1 MAVTINLHQLEHGV
15 VRLKGELTPADLDLE
30 GLDEL
35 IQVEEV
41 VNYEFTAEKLEN
53 SILVQGYFG
62 LKLRCECARCLKP
75 FVRPLEFGNWTC
87 HLPLE
92 GEDAAPVANDCVDL
106 TPYLREDIV
115 LEFPQ
120 HPLCQ
125 PDCDGLPG
133 KSTGKIENT
142 GGMDQTSKALS
153 DWVALNKLK
162 L

>member
-1 MAVTINLHQLEHGV
+1 MTVPINLHQLEHGV
-15 VRLKGELTPADLDLE
+15 SRLKGELTPAELDLE

-35 IQVEEV
+35 IHVEGV
-41 VNYEFTAEKLEN
+41 VNYEFTAEKLEK
-53 SILVQGYFG
+53 SILVQGHFG
-62 LKLRCECARCLKP
+62 LKLHCECARCLKP
-75 FVRPLEFGNWTC
+75 FVRPLEFENWTC
-87 HLPLE
+87 DLPLE
-92 GEDAAPVANDCVDL
+92 GEDAAPIANDCVDL

-125 PDCDGLPG
+125 PECDGLPG

-153 DWVALNKLK
+153 DWAALNKLK

>member
-1 MAVTINLHQLEHGV
+1 MTVAINLQQLEHGV
-15 VRLKGELTPADLDLE
+15 VRLKGKLTPAELDLE

-35 IQVEEV
+35 IQVEGV
-41 VNYEFTAEKLEN
+41 VNYEFMAEKLEK
-53 SILVQGYFG
+53 SILVQGYLD
-62 LKLRCECARCLKP
+62 LKLHCECARCLKP
-75 FVRPLEFGNWTC
+75 FVRRLEFANWAC

-92 GEDAAPVANDCVDL
+92 GEDAAPVTNDCVDL

-125 PDCDGLPG
+125 PECDGLPG

-142 GGMDQTSKALS
+142 GGMDQASKALS
-153 DWVALNKLK
+153 DWAALNKLK

>member
-1 MAVTINLHQLEHGV
+1 MTVTINLSQLEHGLL
-15 VRLKGELTPADLDLE
+15 RLKGEVTPAELDLE

-35 IQVEEV
+35 IQVEGI
-41 VNYEFTAEKLEN
+41 VNYELTAEKLEK
-53 SILVQGYFG
+53 SILIQGH
-62 LKLRCECARCLKP
+62 LDVKLLCECARCLKP

-92 GEDAAPVANDCVDL
+92 GEEAAPVTNDCVDL

-120 HPLCQ
+120 HPLCR
-125 PDCDGLPG
+125 PECDGLPG
-133 KSTGKIENT
+133 KSTGKIVNT
-142 GGMDQTSKALS
+142 GDIGQTSKALS
-153 DWVALNKLK
+153 DWAALNKLK